1 MKIEE
6 NQEVLERIVELARKK
21 ATGKPYELAKKL
33 GVSERTVYR
42 LKDALLD
49 QGLRI
54 RYSRIVDSYILE

>member
-6 NQEVLERIVELARKK
+6 NQKVLERIVQLARKK
-21 ATGKPYELAKKL
+21 STGKPHELAEKL